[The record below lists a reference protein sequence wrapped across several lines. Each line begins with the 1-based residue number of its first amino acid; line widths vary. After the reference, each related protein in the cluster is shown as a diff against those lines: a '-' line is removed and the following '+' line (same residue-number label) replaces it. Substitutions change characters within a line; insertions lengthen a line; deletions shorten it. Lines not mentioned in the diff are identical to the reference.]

1 MISPLALLLTA
12 VLGMLAILHLAWG
25 FGFMWP
31 GTDSVS
37 LAERVGG
44 VPPGRRMHPTWMC
57 VAVAL
62 AIASGA
68 AVIFAFSAPGLPTAW
83 RGFAA
88 LAYAVLF
95 GVFAG
100 RGLAGFIPRFWR
112 HTAGTPFHR
121 LNRLYYSPLC
131 LLIAG
136 GMALNFLQR

>member
-1 MISPLALLLTA
+1 LISPLALLLVA
-12 VLGMLAILHLAWG
+12 VLGVLSILHLSWG

-31 GTDSVS
+31 GTDSGS

-44 VPPGRRMHPTWMC
+44 VAPGGRMHPTWMC

-62 AIASGA
+62 AIAAGA
-68 AVIFAFSAPGLPTAW
+68 AVILAFSAPGLSP
-83 RGFAA
+83 A
-88 LAYAVLF
+88 LQGLATIAYAMLA
-95 GVFAG
+95 GVFIG
-100 RGLAGFIPRFWR
+100 RGLAGFVPRFWR
-112 HTAGTPFHR
+112 HTEGTPFHR